1 MAFHP
6 ARSRRSDRRL
16 CFSRLDLNV
25 FRRLRKSPFTT
36 YAVLAIAFAVALLLL
51 SAPSPRAL
59 AQGAQSAPHITSI
72 TPKTGKANDSIT
84 INGQNL
90 GKDKVAAVF
99 LSDAKLDHK
108 VTVVDQEPTKI
119 VIKVPSLKPGDY
131 NISVEE
137 GGAIYIQPVIFKV
150 TA

>member
-6 ARSRRSDRRL
+6 ARSRRSDHSSCL
-16 CFSRLDLNV
+16 SSLDLNISH
-25 FRRLRKSPFTT
+25 RLRKSPFAT
-36 YAVLAIAFAVALLLL
+36 YATLAIAFALALLVL
-51 SAPSPRAL
+51 SAPTPRAL
-59 AQGAQSAPHITSI
+59 AQGAQSTPHITSI
-72 TPKTGKANDSIT
+72 TPTTGKANDSIT

-108 VTVVDQEPTKI
+108 VKVIDQEPTKI
-119 VIKVPSLKPGDY
+119 VIKVPTLKPGDY
-131 NISVEE
+131 NISVQE

-150 TA
+150 KA